1 MGSNNE
7 KSVLVTGCSSGIG
20 YCLAHGLRDRGFRVF
35 ATARKAADVERLA
48 AEGFEALALDLDD
61 STSIATAVG
70 EILRRTDNRLY
81 ALVNNGGFGLPGAVE
96 DLPRAG
102 LRAQF
107 ETNVFGGQELIRL
120 LMPVFRA
127 QNEGRIVQM
136 SSMLG
141 YVALAY
147 RGAYCAS
154 KYAIEGLTD
163 ALRLE
168 LRGTNIHVSLVEPGP
183 IAARFRDNAYSAF
196 RKFIDKDRSA
206 HRAQY
211 DAMIAR
217 LEGQR
222 GPQPFTLPPEAV
234 LKQVAHAL
242 ESRQPHYRYQVTI
255 PAYLSALL
263 QRLLPTPLL
272 DAVLDRVGGRGRR

>member
-1 MGSNNE
+1 MTPR
-7 KSVLVTGCSSGIG
+7 SVLITGCSSGIG
-20 YCLAHGLRDRGFRVF
+20 YCLAHGLRERGFRVF
-35 ATARKAADVERLA
+35 ATARKPADVERLA
-48 AEGFEALALDLDD
+48 AEGFETLALDLDD
-61 STSIATAVG
+61 SASLAAAVG
-70 EILRRTDNRLY
+70 EVLRRTDNRLY

-96 DLPRAG
+96 DLPRDS

-120 LMPVFRA
+120 LMPTFRA

-168 LRGTNIHVSLVEPGP
+168 LRGTNIYVSLVEPGP

-196 RKFIDKDRSA
+196 KQWIDKDRSA

-211 DAMIAR
+211 DAMIER

-234 LKQVAHAL
+234 LRKVIHAI
-242 ESRQPHYRYQVTI
+242 ESRHPHRRYQVTV

-263 QRLLPTPLL
+263 GRLLPTPLL
-272 DAVLDRVGGRGRR
+272 DTLLDRVGGRGRR

>member
-1 MGSNNE
+1 MTPR
-7 KSVLVTGCSSGIG
+7 SVLITGCSSGIG
-20 YCLAHGLRDRGFRVF
+20 ECLAYGLRERGWRVF
-35 ATARKAADVERLA
+35 ATARKSVDVERLA
-48 AEGFEALALDLDD
+48 AEGFESLPLDLDD
-61 STSIATAVG
+61 SASLVAAVA
-70 EILRRTDNRLY
+70 EVLRRTDNRLY

-120 LMPVFRA
+120 LMPTFRA
-127 QNEGRIVQM
+127 QNAGRIVQM

-168 LRGTNIHVSLVEPGP
+168 LRGTNIHVSIVEPGP
-183 IAARFRDNAYSAF
+183 ITARFRDNAYAAF
-196 RKFIDKDRSA
+196 KKFIDKDRSA
-206 HRAQY
+206 HLAQY
-211 DAMIAR
+211 DALIAR

-222 GPQPFTLPPEAV
+222 GPQPFTLSPKAV
-234 LKQVAHAL
+234 LKKVVHAL
-242 ESRQPHYRYQVTI
+242 ESRRPRRRYRVTV
-255 PAYLSALL
+255 PAHAAAVLA
-263 QRLLPTPLL
+263 RLLPTPLL
-272 DAVLDRVGGRGRR
+272 DGVLDRTGGRGRR